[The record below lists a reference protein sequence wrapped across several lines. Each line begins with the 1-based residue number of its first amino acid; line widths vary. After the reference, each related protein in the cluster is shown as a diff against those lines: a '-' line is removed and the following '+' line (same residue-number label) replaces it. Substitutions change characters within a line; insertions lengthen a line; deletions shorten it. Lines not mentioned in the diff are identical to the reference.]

1 MKWNWI
7 KFLNAISEIFR
18 DYKRRELVRTP
29 PPRMR
34 TKLILTIWR
43 RSQLADNWVA
53 LADGF
58 DAVSIK
64 CADRDHLFAKDDAPA
79 MAHQAREA
87 GLEVHGWGFH
97 YCESPGVALEEA
109 RAAAEGARSIGAVA
123 YHWNAEKQWFNS
135 LAPQESAIAFAT
147 TFKEAA
153 PGIEL
158 YANCFQAGVTAELS
172 SHFDFI
178 EPMCYGT
185 KVATIASKI
194 NKRMTTWPEAPTE
207 KVGWMVGTGRMNGET
222 QAWGYFETDSQDV
235 PGLLEL
241 AMKHH
246 PTSINFFRAG
256 MADGEDIMVSSNK
269 FNPTLGDQA
278 KRLRAELSKLRLV

>member
-7 KFLNAISEIFR
+7 KFLNAIAEIFR
-18 DYKRRELVRTP
+18 DYNKRELVRTL

-43 RSQLADNWVA
+43 RSQLADNWTELVG
-53 LADGF
+53 GF

-97 YCESPGVALEEA
+97 YCEAPGAALEEA

-135 LAPQESAIAFAT
+135 PMPAQSAIEFALE
-147 TFKEAA
+147 FKQKA
-153 PGIEL
+153 PGVKL
-158 YANCFQAGVTAELS
+158 YANCFRRGVTEEFNEY
-172 SHFDFI
+172 FDFI

-185 KVATIASKI
+185 KAATIASKI
-194 NKRMTTWPEAPTE
+194 NNRMTSWSEVPTE

-241 AMKHH
+241 AMKHR

-256 MADGEDIMVSSNK
+256 VADGEDIMVSSNK
-269 FNPTLGDQA
+269 FNPTLADQA